1 MVEVE
6 IFVSSL
12 QAHMNQVYAGFELL
26 KKEKEINLNYK
37 VDLKKPTEAILKV
50 SINGKK
56 IVFDMADNSYINAD
70 FYQNCDFYIK
80 RMLLK
85 SDFKKKNKIIPY
97 GFNYSII
104 AKNRTMQYLFLKNF
118 TYKTIKYSIKYHN
131 LLSRF
136 LKVNDSIINASKS
149 LIENDSKFNKPDQI
163 LFSARLWDPDRNDE
177 LLKKEERVK
186 MNDLRINLVRRLKE
200 RYKNKFIGGISD
212 DYLSRKLCPDII
224 LSNKVTYKKNYL
236 KELNRSTIAIA
247 TPGLEDS
254 IGWKMG
260 EYISN
265 SCAIISSDISHYKL
279 PGEFKEHD
287 NYLKFST
294 IDECVLNVDYLL
306 NNKQV
311 KTTMMKK
318 NFQYYSDF
326 IEPSY
331 LIRNIIKNIVNK
343 K

>member
-1 MVEVE
+1 MVKVE

-12 QAHMNQVYAGFELL
+12 QAHMNQIYAGFELL
-26 KKEKEINLNYK
+26 KRDKEINLHYK
-37 VDLKKPTEAILKV
+37 VDLNKPTEAILKV
-50 SINGKK
+50 LINGKN
-56 IVFDMADNSYINAD
+56 IVFDMADNSDINID
-70 FYQNCDFYIK
+70 YYQNCDFYIK

-85 SDFKKKNKIIPY
+85 LDFKEKNKIIPY
-97 GFNYSII
+97 GFNYSYIT
-104 AKNRTMQYLFLKNF
+104 KNRTMKYLFLKNF
-118 TYKTIKYSIKYHN
+118 KYKTIKYSIKYQT

-136 LKVNDSIINASKS
+136 FKVNDSINNASKS
-149 LIENDSKFNKPDQI
+149 LIENDSKFNIPDQI
-163 LFSARLWDPDRNDE
+163 LFSARLWDPERNTE
-177 LLKKEERVK
+177 LLKKEDRVK
-186 MNDLRINLVRRLKE
+186 MNDLRINLVRKLKE
-200 RYKNKFIGGISD
+200 RYKDKFIGGISD

-224 LSNKVTYKKNYL
+224 LSDEVTYKKNYL

-279 PGEFKEHD
+279 PGNFNECD
-287 NYLKFST
+287 NYLKFTT
-294 IDECVLNVDYLL
+294 IDECILHVDYLL
-306 NNKQV
+306 NNEQA

-326 IEPSY
+326 IEPSS
-331 LIRNIIKNIVNK
+331 LIRNIIKKIV
-343 K
+343 